1 LLLENAAIQGSNP
14 FLDYAKFDGKVSIVY
29 RTEQFIDYIKIE
41 KNKLFL
47 FCFAIRDYI
56 VRCFAIRDYIVRCFA
71 IRDYIVGCFA
81 IRDYIV
87 RCFGDEVYGV

>member
-14 FLDYAKFDGKVSIVY
+14 FLDYAKFDGKVSMVY

-47 FCFAIRDYI
+47 FCFAIRDLY
-56 VRCFAIRDYIVRCFA
+56 CQMFW
-71 IRDYIVGCFA
+71 GW
-81 IRDYIV
+81 
-87 RCFGDEVYGV
+87 GL